1 MNGDLVHDAAMATA
15 RAILDVMRPRLSQEQ
30 RLNAF
35 FQFYLACKAGLESY
49 EIMNTRT
56 LRRWILSDN

>member
-1 MNGDLVHDAAMATA
+1 MNGELVHDAAMAMA
-15 RAILDVMRPRLSQEQ
+15 QALLDIMRPCLDREE

-49 EIMNTRT
+49 EIVN
-56 LRRWILSDN
+56 RRILIRLSPTQN

>member
-1 MNGDLVHDAAMATA
+1 MLMAQA
-15 RAILDVMRPRLSQEQ
+15 PLDIMRPCLDREE

-49 EIMNTRT
+49 EIMNERM
-56 LRRWILSDN
+56 LMRLSPTQN

>member
-1 MNGDLVHDAAMATA
+1 MLMAQA
-15 RAILDVMRPRLSQEQ
+15 LLDIMRPCLDREE

-49 EIMNTRT
+49 EIMNERM
-56 LRRWILSDN
+56 LMRLSPTQN